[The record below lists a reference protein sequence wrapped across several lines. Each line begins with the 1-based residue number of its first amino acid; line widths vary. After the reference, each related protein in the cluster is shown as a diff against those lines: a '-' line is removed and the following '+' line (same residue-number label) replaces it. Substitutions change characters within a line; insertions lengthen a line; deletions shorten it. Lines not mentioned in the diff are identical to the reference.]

1 MTDNY
6 RQVQRVLVIVL
17 VLNWLVAG
25 SKIVLGLIT
34 GALSITADGFHSLMD
49 GSSNII
55 ALIALRVA
63 AQPPDA
69 DHPYGHHRY
78 ETLAAAGIGVLL
90 LLTAYEVGSGIV
102 ERLLNPVELT
112 IAPLTFVVL
121 IATLIANVF
130 ITRYEQRAGE
140 RLRSPLLLADA
151 AHTGADVFVT
161 LSVLASMI
169 LTSLGLN
176 WADPVAALFVIL
188 VIVRAAWQILRK
200 TGRVLV
206 DEAPYPEADLRRA
219 AASVEAVDTVLRA
232 RSRGTADAAHVDI
245 DIQIPP
251 EMTADHASAIAGR
264 VREKI
269 QQAFPGVSE
278 VEVHFEPA
286 AQAGPDY
293 LLITR
298 ARADAHGLN
307 THELRLTE
315 GADGL
320 ILDMHVEAPST
331 LSLAEAHARVSALED
346 DLHTRMPDLARIDT
360 HIEPALI
367 DHGIGGEPEPETASE
382 LAQRAIAHLETHLP
396 GGRWHD
402 PAVTLLPDGSY
413 AIALHAALP
422 PDLSLEQAHHQ
433 AETAELLLRTHFP
446 AIARVTVHTE
456 PHES

>member
-1 MTDNY
+1 
-6 RQVQRVLVIVL
+6 
-17 VLNWLVAG
+17 
-25 SKIVLGLIT
+25 
-34 GALSITADGFHSLMD
+34 
-49 GSSNII
+49 
-55 ALIALRVA
+55 
-63 AQPPDA
+63 PDA

-78 ETLAAAGIGVLL
+78 ETLAAAGIGMLL

-102 ERLLNPVELT
+102 ERLFNPVDLA
-112 IAPLTFVVL
+112 ISPLTYGVL
-121 IATLIANVF
+121 IATLIANLF
-130 ITRYEQRAGE
+130 ITRYEHRAGQ

-151 AHTGADVFVT
+151 AHTGADAFVT
-161 LSVLASMI
+161 LSVLAGVI
-169 LTSLGLN
+169 LTSLGLR
-176 WADPVAALFVIL
+176 WADPVAALFVII

-219 AASVEAVDTVLRA
+219 ATSVEAVETVLRA
-232 RSRGTADAAHVDI
+232 RSRGTVDAAHVDI

-269 QQAFPGVSE
+269 QQAFPGVNE

-320 ILDMHVEAPST
+320 ILDMHVEAPPT

-346 DLHTRMPDLARIDT
+346 DLHARMPGLARIDT

-367 DHGIGGEPEPETASE
+367 AHGVGSEPEPEAAFE
-382 LAQRAIAHLETHLP
+382 LAERAMAHLQVHLP
-396 GGRWHD
+396 GSRWHD
-402 PAVTLLPDGSY
+402 PSVTLLPDGSY
-413 AIALHAALP
+413 ALALHAALP
-422 PDLSLEQAHHQ
+422 SDLSLEEAHRQ

-446 AIARVTVHTE
+446 SIARVTIHTE
-456 PHES
+456 PYERT